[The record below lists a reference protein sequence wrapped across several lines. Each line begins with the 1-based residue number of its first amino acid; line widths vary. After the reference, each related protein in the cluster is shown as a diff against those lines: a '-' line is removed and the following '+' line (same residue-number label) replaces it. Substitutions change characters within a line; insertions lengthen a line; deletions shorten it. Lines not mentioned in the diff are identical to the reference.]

1 MVLINCEETDLIES
15 LLRSFSRSKRSDLTH
30 CTHISI
36 LISVIEML
44 PIGIASCK
52 LIPVHD

>member
-15 LLRSFSRSKRSDLTH
+15 LLRSFSRSKRSDFTH
-30 CTHISI
+30 CIHISI

-52 LIPVHD
+52 WIPVHD